1 MTPEIRV
8 WAPIAGT
15 AALLLAILIVL
26 AIVVSQQA
34 NIDRALI
41 VQEQADHSL
50 VLQHQALLKRIAQ
63 DEANVCQAARDSG
76 DQTIVKIL
84 CPKGTP

>member
-1 MTPEIRV
+1 MTPEVRV

-15 AALLLAILIVL
+15 AALLLAILVVL

-41 VQEQADHSL
+41 VQEKADHAL

-63 DEANVCQAARDSG
+63 DEANVCLAAKASG
-76 DQTIVKIL
+76 DQKIVTIL